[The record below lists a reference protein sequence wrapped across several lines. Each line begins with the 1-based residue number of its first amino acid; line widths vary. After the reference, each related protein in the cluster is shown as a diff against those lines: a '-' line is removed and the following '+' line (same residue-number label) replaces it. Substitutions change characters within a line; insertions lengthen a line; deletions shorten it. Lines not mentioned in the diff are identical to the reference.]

1 MLPARQSHRL
11 SLADVLPACLD
22 SLSGRD
28 NALSLPRADS
38 AVVVL
43 VDGLGSAALKSRAG
57 HARALSRRFTRRDV
71 IDSGFPTTTA
81 AALASLT
88 TGSRPGEHGLVGY
101 TVLDRA
107 NDRVVNQL
115 SGWDEGMRPADWQ
128 LRRTVFER
136 AAEDGV
142 TAYSVGAPRYRTSGF
157 TQAVLRGSEYRDAG
171 DIAGRFAEAR
181 AILDGPGR
189 SLVYLYVPELDVI
202 AHAHGWESDRW
213 LAALEELDAALAGF
227 ERTLRRGE
235 GLLVTAD
242 HGVLDVP
249 STAHVLFDLDPA
261 LVEGVRH
268 IAGDPRCLQLHL
280 EPGSGPEDVARL
292 LSAWREAE
300 GRRAWIVDRDEAIA
314 SGWFGD
320 VSPEARGRI
329 GEIIVAARGR
339 IAYYDSRD
347 PNPGP
352 RRMVGQHGSL
362 TPEEL
367 LVPLVRLGAYARG

>member
-11 SLADVLPACLD
+11 SLADVLPSCLD
-22 SLSGRD
+22 SLAGRD
-28 NALSLPRADS
+28 NDLSLPAADS

-43 VDGLGSAALKSRAG
+43 VDGLGSAALKARAG

-81 AALASLT
+81 AALATLT
-88 TGSRPGEHGLVGY
+88 TGARPGEHGLVGY
-101 TVLDRA
+101 SVLDGA

-115 SGWDEGMRPADWQ
+115 SGWDAGMAPDDWQ
-128 LRRTVFER
+128 LRPTVFER
-136 AAEDGV
+136 AAAEGV
-142 TAYSVGAPRYRTSGF
+142 TGYSIGAPRYRTSGF
-157 TQAVLRGSEYRDAG
+157 TQAVLRGSEYRDG
-171 DIAGRFAEAR
+171 TSIADRFAEAR

-189 SLVYLYVPELDVI
+189 SLVYLYVPELDVT

-213 LAALEELDAALAGF
+213 LAALEELDSALAGF
-227 ERTLRRGE
+227 EKTLRRGE

-249 STAHVLFDLDPA
+249 ATAHVLFDRDPA

-268 IAGDPRCLQLHL
+268 VAGDPRCLQLHL
-280 EPGSGPEDVARL
+280 EPGSAADDVARL

-320 VSPEARGRI
+320 VQPEVRDRI
-329 GEIIVAARGR
+329 GDVLVAARGL

-352 RRMVGQHGSL
+352 RRMIGQHGSL

-367 LVPLVRLGAYARG
+367 LVPLVRLGAYERG

>member
-1 MLPARQSHRL
+1 MLPARQPHRL
-11 SLADVLPACLD
+11 SLADVLPACVD

-43 VDGLGSAALKSRAG
+43 VDGLGSAALKARAG

-81 AALASLT
+81 AAIATLT
-88 TGSRPGEHGLVGY
+88 TGARPGEHGIVGY
-101 TVLDRA
+101 TALDGA

-115 SGWDEGMRPADWQ
+115 TGWDDGMVPERWQ

-136 AAEDGV
+136 AVEEGV
-142 TAYSVGAPRYRTSGF
+142 SAYSIGAPRYRTSGF
-157 TQAVLRGSEYRDAG
+157 TRAVLRGSEYRDARG
-171 DIAGRFAEAR
+171 IADRFAEAR

-189 SLVYLYVPELDVI
+189 SLVYLYVPELDVA
-202 AHAHGWESDRW
+202 AHADGWESDRW
-213 LAALEELDAALAGF
+213 LAALEEVDSALAGF

-235 GLLVTAD
+235 GLLITAD

-249 STAHVLFDLDPA
+249 ATAHVLFDRDPA
-261 LVEGVRH
+261 LIDGVRH
-268 IAGDPRCLQLHL
+268 VAGDPRCLQLHL
-280 EPGSGPEDVARL
+280 EPGGGADAVARL
-292 LSAWREAE
+292 VRAWTEAE
-300 GRRAWIVDRDEAIA
+300 GRRAWIADRKDAVA
-314 SGWFGD
+314 GGWFGD
-320 VSPEARGRI
+320 VHAEARERI
-329 GEIIVAARGR
+329 GDVIVAARGR

-352 RRMVGQHGSL
+352 RRMIGQHGSL
-362 TPEEL
+362 TAEEL
-367 LVPLVRLGAYARG
+367 LVPLVRLGAYDRG

>member
-11 SLADVLPACLD
+11 SLADVLPAVLD

-43 VDGLGSAALKSRAG
+43 VDGLGSAALKARAG

-71 IDSGFPTTTA
+71 IDSGFPSTTA
-81 AALASLT
+81 AAIATLS
-88 TGSRPGEHGLVGY
+88 TGARPGEHGLVGY
-101 TVLDRA
+101 SVMDRA

-115 SGWDEGMRPADWQ
+115 TGWDQRMAPADWQ
-128 LRRTVFER
+128 LRPTVFER
-136 AAEDGV
+136 AAADGV
-142 TAYSVGAPRYRTSGF
+142 RAYSVGSPRYRTSGF
-157 TQAVLRGSEYRDAG
+157 TQAVLRGSEYRDAR
-171 DIAGRFAEAR
+171 DIVDRFAEAR
-181 AILDGPGR
+181 AILDGPGP
-189 SLVYLYVPELDVI
+189 SLVYLYVPELDVA

-213 LAALEELDAALAGF
+213 LAALEELDAGLAGF
-227 ERTLRRGE
+227 EGSLRRGE

-249 STAHVLFDLDPA
+249 ATAHVLFDLDPA

-268 IAGDPRCLQLHL
+268 VAGDPRCLQLHL
-280 EPGSGPEDVARL
+280 EPGSGEADVARL
-292 LSAWREAE
+292 KSAWREAE
-300 GRRAWIVDRDEAIA
+300 GRRAWIADRDEAIA

-320 VSPEARGRI
+320 VHPDARDRI
-329 GEIIVAARGR
+329 GDVIVAARGR

-352 RRMVGQHGSL
+352 RRMIGQHGSL
-362 TPEEL
+362 TAEEL
-367 LVPLVRLGAYARG
+367 LVPLVAYERG